1 MEQPVTVGRAGRSFG
16 EEPEVLEALVDA
28 SLTARVTLDEQGT
41 VTGWNAGAERLL
53 GYSAGE
59 LTGRRAADLLAEPI
73 PVRGGLPTLVGL
85 PRWNGDVALRH
96 RDGRKLTVG
105 ILAHHR
111 SPGADTPA
119 WLIVSALTDRQ
130 PPAGLDES
138 LVSWSFAQS
147 PCCAQAIYDTR
158 LRLRRANADME
169 RSAALTEEEMRGLR
183 VSEIIDHDAGLRAER
198 SMARVLRTG
207 EPEYQENY
215 LRAPGENH
223 EHAWSVFISALR
235 DHEDTIRGVCLSAHD
250 MTEQFWARK
259 RLQLIAEAGR
269 RIGSTLDV
277 TRTAQELADVTVP
290 VLADFVSVDLLAA
303 LDDAPEP
310 PAPAVPADGPLLLR
324 RAALRSVT
332 PGAPESVVAAG
343 AVDSYPP
350 GSMPFES
357 LRTGRPAVHEVTD
370 PAFAAWL
377 ARDPARAARVRG
389 FGIHSVM
396 AVPLAARGTTLGVA
410 FFVRHRNQEAFQH
423 DDLVLAGEFAA
434 RAAVSIDN
442 ARRYTRERATA
453 VTLQRSLLPQR
464 LPRQAAV
471 EVASRYLPAGPH
483 AGVGGDWFDV
493 IPLSG
498 ARVALVVGDVV
509 GHGLVAS
516 ATMGR
521 LRTAVRTLAD
531 IDLPCDELLTHLDD
545 LVARL
550 NTEEESDAE
559 GREAGPAETSS
570 DVGATCLYAV
580 YDPVTRRC
588 CFATAGHPV
597 PAVVSPD
604 GTVDLVG
611 LPAAPPLGV
620 SGLPYEATEVV
631 LPEGSLLALYTNGLV
646 ETPDR
651 DLDTGV
657 HRLREVL
664 ARPAASLDALCDTV
678 LTDLLPQRPADDVA
692 LLLARTRALDARQV
706 ATWAVPADPAAVA
719 QTRKDV
725 VEQLERWGLSDA
737 VFVTEL
743 VVSELVTNAI
753 RHAEPPFQLR
763 LIHDSTLICE
773 VSDGGNTAPHLRRA
787 RTYDEGGRGLLLV
800 AQLTERWGT
809 RQSAVGKTIWAEQT
823 LTPA

>member
-1 MEQPVTVGRAGRSFG
+1 MDQPATFGRATRPAG
-16 EEPEVLEALVDA
+16 EEPEALEALVGA
-28 SLTARVTLDEQGT
+28 ALTARVALDEHGV

-53 GYSAGE
+53 GYSAGQ

-73 PVRGGLPTLVGL
+73 PVRGGLPTLAGL

-96 RDGRKLTVG
+96 RDGRQLTVR

-111 SPGADTPA
+111 PPGADAPA
-119 WLIVSALTDRQ
+119 WLIVSALTGRQ

-169 RSAALTEEEMRGLR
+169 RATALTEEEMRGLR
-183 VSEIIDHDAGLRAER
+183 VSEIVDDDAGLRAER
-198 SMARVLRTG
+198 AMARVLRTG
-207 EPEYQENY
+207 EPEYEENY
-215 LRAPGENH
+215 LRAPGEGH
-223 EHAWSVFISALR
+223 EHAWSVFMSALR
-235 DHEDTIRGVCLSAHD
+235 DHEGTIQGVCLSAHD

-269 RIGSTLDV
+269 RIGGTLDV

-290 VLADFVSVDLLAA
+290 ALADFAGVDLLAA

-310 PAPAVPADGPLLLR
+310 PAQAVPADAPLLLR
-324 RAALRSVT
+324 RAALASVT
-332 PGAPESVVAAG
+332 PGAPEAVVAPG
-343 AVDSYPP
+343 AVDSYPA

-357 LRTGRPAVHEVTD
+357 LRSGRPTLHEVTD
-370 PAFAAWL
+370 PAFTAWL
-377 ARDPARAARVRG
+377 ARDPARAARVRA

-396 AVPLAARGTTLGVA
+396 AVPLVARGSTLGVA
-410 FFVRHRNQEAFQH
+410 FFVRHRNQEPFQQ
-423 DDLVLAGEFAA
+423 DDVVLAGELAA

-453 VTLQRSLLPQR
+453 VTLQRSLLPRR

-471 EVASRYLPAGPH
+471 EVASRYLPAGGQ

-550 NTEEESDAE
+550 DKEEKSDGEQAPTDS
-559 GREAGPAETSS
+559 AGTSG

-580 YDPVTRRC
+580 YDPVTRHC
-588 CFATAGHPV
+588 CFAGAGHPV
-597 PAVVSPD
+597 PAVVGPG

-611 LPAAPPLGV
+611 LPATPPLGV
-620 SGLPYEATEVV
+620 GGLPYESTEVV
-631 LPEGSLLALYTNGLV
+631 LPEGSLLALYTNGLI

-657 HRLREVL
+657 DRLRAAL

-678 LTDLLPQRPADDVA
+678 LADLLPQRPADDVA
-692 LLLARTRALDARQV
+692 LLIARTRALDARQV
-706 ATWAVPADPAAVA
+706 ATWAVPSDPSAVA
-719 QTRKDV
+719 RTRKDV
-725 VEQLERWGLSDA
+725 VAQLERWGLSDA

-753 RHAEPPFQLR
+753 RHAQPPVQLR
-763 LIHDSTLICE
+763 VIHDTTLICE
-773 VSDGGNTAPHLRRA
+773 VSDGGSTAPHLRRA

-809 RQSAVGKTIWAEQT
+809 RQSATGKTIWAEQT
-823 LTPA
+823 LSPA